1 MRNASR
7 IAAGLG
13 FWVATGVS
21 GAALAQ
27 CADKLEPDKDR
38 YWVLNPVPDDQ
49 MRNFSTDRPTKSNV
63 PCTVDAGHFQYE
75 TDIVNFTHQVTG
87 SVHTDTLLVPNP
99 TFKVGLTNNI
109 DLELNIAPVVGVHTF
124 NSAPLVSS
132 TTWGNGDLFVRS
144 KVNLWGDDGGGTS
157 AFALIPYIKAPTAPT
172 GIGNG
177 TVEGGVI
184 APLAFSLPNGTTLCW
199 CRPGSPQR
207 HDPLAGLDAV
217 DRRARADGF
226 GDEAR
231 GQMTVVVLDHPR
243 ILVPKVLRHDQQRHS
258 GHHGQRCPGVAQDV
272 EADRGYDPGMLTGF
286 AHRPALLRLLPRRA
300 VGMAEHW
307 FAARTTGAVLMEEA
321 RALLRQHDMARLAAL

>member
-1 MRNASR
+1 
-7 IAAGLG
+7 
-13 FWVATGVS
+13 
-21 GAALAQ
+21 
-27 CADKLEPDKDR
+27 
-38 YWVLNPVPDDQ
+38 

-177 TVEGGVI
+177 AVEGGVI
-184 APLAFSLPNGTTLCW
+184 APLAFNLPNGITLLFNSEVDALKDSVND
-199 CRPGSPQR
+199 GR
-207 HDPLAGLDAV
+207 HANYINLVNLSRQIVKDVTLYVEFWSDYNNDPT
-217 DRRARADGF
+217 
-226 GDEAR
+226 
-231 GQMTVVVLDHPR
+231 Q
-243 ILVPKVLRHDQQRHS
+243 
-258 GHHGQRCPGVAQDV
+258 
-272 EADRGYDPGMLTGF
+272 
-286 AHRPALLRLLPRRA
+286 
-300 VGMAEHW
+300 
-307 FAARTTGAVLMEEA
+307 RTTQYSIDTALAWTARPNLQLDVGANFGLNRETPA
-321 RALLRQHDMARLAAL
+321 IQLYAGISQRF

>member
-1 MRNASR
+1 ME
-7 IAAGLG
+7 L
-13 FWVATGVS
+13 
-21 GAALAQ
+21 
-27 CADKLEPDKDR
+27 LEQR
-38 YWVLNPVPDDQ
+38 AHQ

-177 TVEGGVI
+177 AVEGGVI
-184 APLAFSLPNGTTLCW
+184 APLAFNLPNGTTLLFNSEVDALKDSVND
-199 CRPGSPQR
+199 GR
-207 HDPLAGLDAV
+207 HANYINLVNLSRQIVKDVTLYVEFWSDYNNDPT
-217 DRRARADGF
+217 
-226 GDEAR
+226 
-231 GQMTVVVLDHPR
+231 Q
-243 ILVPKVLRHDQQRHS
+243 
-258 GHHGQRCPGVAQDV
+258 
-272 EADRGYDPGMLTGF
+272 
-286 AHRPALLRLLPRRA
+286 
-300 VGMAEHW
+300 
-307 FAARTTGAVLMEEA
+307 RTTQYSIDTALAWTARPNLQLDVGANFGLNRETPA
-321 RALLRQHDMARLAAL
+321 IQLYAGISQRF